1 MADSKQQET
10 PPVPL
15 DTISSTGQSNET
27 SLREPGSNLMS
38 HHDLEMMLAHRVFRW
53 NQMHRFVQAP
63 TADSTGTLRQYERNK
78 SVPVLPTKE
87 EALAAYK
94 WWIVDQVFWYM
105 YECVMSMGVG
115 VHVDLLYS
123 MGAGDSS
130 IKHENNKLVITLSR
144 HLVFISYTPSCYT
157 FDDDDAAFEF
167 YKSVVNEL
175 YETLDTGGFD
185 VEAREM
191 NDAKLEA
198 TEVVREG
205 MRDMGRV
212 RLTIRWASDEYAD
225 ALEKLFDVSQLDALD
240 AGVPLEDIIA

>member
-1 MADSKQQET
+1 MADSKPEMSST
-10 PPVPL
+10 PL
-15 DTISSTGQSNET
+15 DATLIAEQPNDIRH
-27 SLREPGSNLMS
+27 REPGSNLMS
-38 HHDLEMMLAHRVFRW
+38 RHDLEMMLAHRVFRW

-63 TADSTGTLRQYERNK
+63 AADSTGTLRQYECNK

-87 EALAAYK
+87 EALTAYK

-105 YECVMSMGVG
+105 QECVMSMGVG

-130 IKHENNKLVITLSR
+130 IKHENNKLVVTLSR
-144 HLVFISYTPSCYT
+144 HLVFISYTPSCYA
-157 FDDDDAAFEF
+157 FDNDDAAFEF
-167 YKSVVNEL
+167 YKSVIDEL
-175 YETLDTGGFD
+175 YDALDTGGFD